1 MMKRNNR
8 GFSLIELL
16 VVLAILALLVGL
28 VGPRVMKQLGG
39 AKADTAVLQIA
50 DLQASLDIYYLDMGV
65 YPTSTQGLTALIEK
79 PADVSGWN
87 GPYLKKKKVPLDP
100 WGYAYHYVS
109 PGKHGDYDLYSLGAD
124 NQQGGSGDDQDIT
137 SWE

>member
-50 DLQASLDIYYLDMGV
+50 DLQASLDIYYLDIGV

-100 WGYAYHYVS
+100 WGHAYHYVS
-109 PGKHGDYDLYSLGAD
+109 PSKHGDYDLYSLGAD

>member
-50 DLQASLDIYYLDMGV
+50 DLQASLDIYYLDIGV

-100 WGYAYHYVS
+100 WGHVYHYIS
-109 PGKHGDYDLYSLGAD
+109 PGKNGDYDLYSLGAD